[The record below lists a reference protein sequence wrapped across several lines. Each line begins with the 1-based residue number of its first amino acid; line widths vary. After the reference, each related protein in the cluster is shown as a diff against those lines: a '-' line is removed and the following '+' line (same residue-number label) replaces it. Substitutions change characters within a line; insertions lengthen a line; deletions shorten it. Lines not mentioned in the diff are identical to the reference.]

1 MKGIIGF
8 LCECRAG
15 LAHHFNYRSSWEHG
29 KSTNTWIPVFCTQA
43 LFPMAM
49 LHCCCMKWFPVIPLP
64 LVSTCWICRWR
75 TSGSIYRQQN
85 EVPKSA
91 HGILLWCSL
100 LIFFLCESSAS
111 LMSTVSFQN
120 ICPSWKLRTEW
131 TVASITERRK
141 KKIKILLFAPRGLLL
156 RINCFCAVITGLM
169 IQKTSRKSNSIVRP
183 PMYAGET
190 YIKYCLSQDLSN
202 LGMLFML
209 LLLFPSQ
216 ACFCHKL

>member
-15 LAHHFNYRSSWEHG
+15 LAHHFNYHSSWEHG

-49 LHCCCMKWFPVIPLP
+49 LHCRCMKWFPVIPLP

-91 HGILLWCSL
+91 HSILLWCSL
-100 LIFFLCESSAS
+100 LIFFFFFVNLQLPWWVQSAS
-111 LMSTVSFQN
+111 KIYALAGNLEQN
-120 ICPSWKLRTEW
+120 EQLHQLQKEG
-131 TVASITERRK
+131 K
-141 KKIKILLFAPRGLLL
+141 KKVLHFPPRGLML

-190 YIKYCLSQDLSN
+190 YIRYCLSQDLSN

-216 ACFCHKL
+216 ACYCHKL